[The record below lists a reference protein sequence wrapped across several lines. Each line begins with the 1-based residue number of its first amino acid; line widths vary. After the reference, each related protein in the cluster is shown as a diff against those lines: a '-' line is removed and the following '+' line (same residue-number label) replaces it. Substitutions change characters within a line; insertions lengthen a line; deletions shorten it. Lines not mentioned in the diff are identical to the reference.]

1 MKKLNYFLNT
11 VLILSFLYFIIRT
24 IYNFWEYKTKPELYM
39 VVSAPWY
46 CIGALN
52 SFIVFLLVTII
63 FIGLKI
69 IIKKANNKKIK

>member
-24 IYNFWEYKTKPELYM
+24 AYNFWEYKTKPELYM

-46 CIGALN
+46 CYGALS
-52 SFIVFLLVTII
+52 SFIIFLLVTII
-63 FIGLKI
+63 FIVVKVILKM
-69 IIKKANNKKIK
+69 